1 MLCLVKP
8 FFEGV
13 RSCFAPESVRPMRT
27 IAVVRNARVPFSAS
41 IDLVDGFFREHAPLI
56 VGPSRWLRAAV
67 VPEAAQIRDTTDTTM
82 IHEAL
87 AIVWKARMALPLP
100 DFHGL
105 LTVRVNAPTTEIRIE
120 GSYDSPLG
128 IAGRA
133 FDGLL
138 GRHIATSTL
147 NVLLGDICDYVEA
160 GWSVMRLQY
169 SKNTGAGLAS

>member
-1 MLCLVKP
+1 
-8 FFEGV
+8 
-13 RSCFAPESVRPMRT
+13 MRT

-41 IDLVDGFFREHAPLI
+41 VDLVDRFFHAHEPLI

-67 VPEAAQIRDTTDTTM
+67 VPEAVQIRDTTDTTM

-87 AIVWKARMALPLP
+87 LIVWKARMALPLP

-120 GSYDSPLG
+120 GSYSSPLG

-133 FDGLL
+133 FDEVL
-138 GRHIATSTL
+138 GRHIAASTL
-147 NVLLGDICDYVEA
+147 NVLLGDICDFVEES
-160 GWSVMRLQY
+160 WSVMRLEYAKVPGQ
-169 SKNTGAGLAS
+169 SVA